1 MAYIGRQPKVGN
13 FQICDAI
20 SVVNGQA
27 AYTMQVASVN
37 VIPETAQ
44 NLIVSL
50 NGVIQ
55 KPGSSYTVSG
65 STITFSQNL
74 VTGDVIDFIQI
85 LGSVLDIGTPSD
97 GTVTTVKL
105 GGALVT
111 PSTLDVN
118 GNELILDADA
128 DTSIVAST
136 DDQIEFKTG
145 GTDRLTIKNDGI
157 GIGVTSASAP
167 LEVRTNLSSDTQSTP
182 ETVLTLSTKFAD
194 TSTNGA
200 AGSGSRL
207 EFQIPDDE
215 TNPITGAAI
224 AGLKENGDDSNAE
237 ATLAFYI
244 SQNDTTLD
252 EAMRITSAGNVGIG
266 TTSTDARLSV
276 TDSKTGTE
284 ASPHLLIVGNG
295 YSGHHWLDTSAYYI
309 GQNSNARSLRIYSG
323 SNEAAGAQLS
333 AGGTSFGTYSDERL
347 KKDIT
352 DLTNG
357 LNKIL
362 ALRPVNFKY
371 KSDADDYRN
380 RIGIIAQ
387 SIVGQVD
394 EALDETKITADDET
408 KYYNVRYQDLIPVL
422 VKGMQEQQT
431 KIEELETKITALES
445 E

>member
-97 GTVTTVKL
+97 GTVTTAKL

-145 GTDRLTIKNDGI
+145 
-157 GIGVTSASAP
+157 
-167 LEVRTNLSSDTQSTP
+167 
-182 ETVLTLSTKFAD
+182 
-194 TSTNGA
+194 
-200 AGSGSRL
+200 
-207 EFQIPDDE
+207 
-215 TNPITGAAI
+215 
-224 AGLKENGDDSNAE
+224 
-237 ATLAFYI
+237 
-244 SQNDTTLD
+244 
-252 EAMRITSAGNVGIG
+252 
-266 TTSTDARLSV
+266 
-276 TDSKTGTE
+276 
-284 ASPHLLIVGNG
+284 
-295 YSGHHWLDTSAYYI
+295 
-309 GQNSNARSLRIYSG
+309 
-323 SNEAAGAQLS
+323 
-333 AGGTSFGTYSDERL
+333 
-347 KKDIT
+347 
-352 DLTNG
+352 
-357 LNKIL
+357 
-362 ALRPVNFKY
+362 
-371 KSDADDYRN
+371 
-380 RIGIIAQ
+380 
-387 SIVGQVD
+387 
-394 EALDETKITADDET
+394 
-408 KYYNVRYQDLIPVL
+408 
-422 VKGMQEQQT
+422 
-431 KIEELETKITALES
+431 
-445 E
+445 